1 MSVDVT
7 LLARTP
13 MFAGL
18 TPAALEVIA
27 GRGHP
32 RTFEAGTALCR
43 AGAGAERCWLITGG
57 LVDVLGAAAGVDVGE
72 VVARQRKGS
81 SVGEVAV
88 ILGEPYAETVVA
100 SIRTSA
106 VELRASELRELIQQF
121 PRITLN
127 VLRTVHE
134 HLAHARSR
142 GGQAEEGETVAVV
155 FGASLRS
162 AVTPL
167 LAAARRA
174 TPRPV
179 TSLDRQFSF
188 AGAVTAA
195 DDLAATH
202 ATVLLPI
209 ELDLIT
215 VSTLMRE
222 ADRVLALVGTAGE
235 VAELGAL
242 APGGDT
248 VVEAVLVGTEANR
261 AAGGL
266 DREAPV
272 RVVRSCEA
280 EPGMHLAATDLSWL
294 ARHLTRTKLGLALG
308 AGGAKGY
315 AHVGVLQVLEE
326 AGYTVDCVAGSS
338 IGAIVASY
346 LALGAD
352 AAQIEQTLR
361 DTFTA
366 ANVSEIFKTS
376 LSGRAGGVELMSQ
389 LMRETTGEKTFADA
403 AVPLTVMSVD
413 LDQRAPAPL
422 RDGPLWEALLA
433 ATALAGLFPPH
444 PRDGHRL
451 VDGLALVPVPT
462 GAVIEDGAD
471 VTVSVNLIGPELLA
485 RWPGGPPPEP
495 PAELRRRRGMLDDL
509 LEVMDLSQLAQSIH
523 HADLA
528 DVPITPLFG
537 PGEWRDFHLA
547 DLYLAAGRAAAERQL
562 PRLKSL
568 ALPAPTHET
577 TQEGG
582 DIDRPDAVRL

>member
-1 MSVDVT
+1 MIDVT

-18 TPAALEVIA
+18 SPAALEVVV
-27 GRGHP
+27 GRGHM
-32 RTFEAGTALCR
+32 RTFD
-43 AGAGAERCWLITGG
+43 AGAELCSAGDRAERCWVITAG
-57 LVDVLGAAAGVDVGE
+57 LVDVLGAVEGVDAGGVL
-72 VVARQRKGS
+72 ARQRKGS

-88 ILGEPYAETVVA
+88 ILEEPYVESVVA
-100 SIRTSA
+100 STRTSA
-106 VELRASELRELIQQF
+106 LELRVAELRELTEQF
-121 PRITLN
+121 PQITLN
-127 VLRTVHE
+127 VLRTAHE
-134 HLAHARSR
+134 RLAHARSR
-142 GGQAEEGETVAVV
+142 GAQSAQGETVAVV
-155 FGASLRS
+155 FGPSVRG

-167 LAAARRA
+167 LAAARTA
-174 TPRPV
+174 SPRPV

-202 ATVLLPI
+202 GTVILPT
-209 ELDLIT
+209 ELDLVT
-215 VSTLMRE
+215 VATLMRE
-222 ADRVLALVGTAGE
+222 ADRVVALVGTAGE
-235 VAELGAL
+235 AAELGAL
-242 APGGDT
+242 APGGET
-248 VVEAVLVGTEANR
+248 VVEAVLVGEEASR

-272 RVVRSCEA
+272 RVVHSCEA
-280 EPGMHLAATDLSWL
+280 APGMQLAASDLGWL

-338 IGAIVASY
+338 IGAIVGTY

-352 AAQIEQTLR
+352 AAWIEHTLR
-361 DTFTA
+361 DAFTA
-366 ANVSEIFKTS
+366 ANVAEIFKTS
-376 LSGRAGGVELMSQ
+376 LSGRAGGVELMTQ
-389 LMRETTGEKTFADA
+389 LMRETTDEKTFADIA
-403 AVPLTVMSVD
+403 IPLTIMSVD
-413 LDQRAPAPL
+413 LDQRAPALL
-422 RDGPLWEALLA
+422 RDGPLWEALMA

-444 PRDGHRL
+444 QRDGHRL

-471 VTVSVNLIGPELLA
+471 VTVAVNLISAEVLS

-495 PAELRRRRGMLDDL
+495 PAELRRRRGILDDL
-509 LEVMDLSQLAQSIH
+509 LEVMDLSQLAQSVH
-523 HADLA
+523 HAELA

-562 PRLKSL
+562 PTLKSL

-577 TQEGG
+577 PQEGG
-582 DIDRPDAVRL
+582 GIDRADTVRL